1 MKVTKQRDTKAHGVR
16 YDDESKKRGAK
27 LLSKK
32 GATVA
37 SVSKELGIS
46 PRTLRRWAIEYK
58 VDRPGKQRQFDRERI
73 LRLLSSNGTAE
84 VAAKVGCSQRHVRAV
99 RSGRAGGD

>member
-1 MKVTKQRDTKAHGVR
+1 VKTKKQRDTKAHGVR
-16 YDDESKKRGAK
+16 YDEESKKRGAS

-37 SVSKELGIS
+37 SVAKELGIS
-46 PRTLRRWAIEYK
+46 PRTLRRWAIECN
-58 VDRPGKQRQFDRERI
+58 VERPGQQRQFDRDRI
-73 LRLLSSNGTAE
+73 LRLLTSNGTAA

-99 RSGRAGGD
+99 RSGRAGD